1 MFDAEKLT
9 QLRRVTATSPSPC
22 GRFVAVAVQRLDPE
36 ESKYISDLWRVSL
49 TEPGAPPLQLT
60 RGASKDTSPQ
70 YRCDGALGFLSN
82 RNPRDG
88 KPQEGDEE
96 RSQVW
101 LLPADGGE
109 PVPLTDEPLGVGG
122 FRFAA
127 AVPRLFVLTDVLPGV
142 PHAEQR
148 AKGAELHKHGPSALH
163 FDRMPVRF
171 WDHWLQR
178 PAPHVIAYVDGER
191 RDLTPTADRE
201 HREAEW
207 DVSADGDLVVITRAG
222 AVAADGVNDVSLL
235 VVDVATGGSHEVGR
249 AAQSTS
255 ESPVLSPDGSQI
267 ACVRDERRAGR
278 APYPRLWLYPARTP
292 EHPGRL
298 LTSWEP
304 WPATCCWTSDGQGV
318 LVTADVRGDVPVVR
332 VDVQTGSVSRLTSV
346 DSGGSHGSVQLT
358 RDGNTLVGIRHRHI
372 HPPEPFRLSLR
383 GAAASEGESAGAEP
397 ELLGRLSGFDPLLF
411 DQLGQRESFEVAAP
425 DGGSV
430 QSFLLTPRGDGPHPL
445 LLWVHG
451 GPMNQWADSWHW
463 RWNPLVPLAAGYA
476 VLLPNPR
483 GSTGFGQEFTAGIW
497 NNQWGAAC
505 FRDVMAATDAVCARH
520 DIDPRRMAVMGG
532 SFGGYMA
539 NWIAG
544 STERFRCLVSHAGI
558 YDFRAFHGVTDHPAW
573 FAFGQGG
580 APEADPVTFNR
591 YSPHTRLDH
600 WRTPTLVVHGEKD
613 YRVPI
618 SEALLLF
625 EALQR
630 RGVSSELLVFPDES
644 HWILR
649 PRNTRRWYEVC
660 LRFLQRHLAELP
672 SG

>member
-1 MFDAEKLT
+1 MVAPTFDATSLT
-9 QLRRVTATSPSPC
+9 RLRRVTAISPSPC
-22 GRFVAVAVQRLDPE
+22 GRYLAVAVQRLDAD
-36 ESKYISDLWRVSL
+36 ESKYVSDLWRVSL
-49 TEPGAPPLQLT
+49 TEPGAAPLQLT
-60 RGASKDTSPQ
+60 RGASKDTAPQ
-70 YRCDGALGFLSN
+70 YRCDGALCFASN

-96 RSQVW
+96 RLQVW
-101 LLPADGGE
+101 SLPAEGGE
-109 PVPLTDEPLGVGG
+109 PVPLTDEPLGVLA
-122 FRFAA
+122 FRLAA
-127 AVPRLFVLTDVLPGV
+127 DTPRLFVLANVLPGV

-148 AKGAELHKHGPSALH
+148 ARSAELDKHGPTALH

-178 PAPHVIAYVDGER
+178 PAPHVIVYLDGER
-191 RDLTPTADRE
+191 CDLTPLADRE

-207 DVSADGDLVVITRAG
+207 DVSADGSLVVVTRAT
-222 AVAADGVNDVSLL
+222 AAAADGVSDVSLQ
-235 VVDVATGGSHEVGR
+235 VIDVASGACHELGR
-249 AAQSTS
+249 APLSTS
-255 ESPVLSPDGSQI
+255 ESPVISPDGTLI
-267 ACVRDERRAGR
+267 ACVRDERRAGQ
-278 APYPRLWLYPARTP
+278 APHPRLWLYPARTP
-292 EHPGRL
+292 AHPGRQL
-298 LTSWEP
+298 SSWEP
-304 WPATCCWTSDGQGV
+304 WPAPCCWTRDGRGV

-332 VDVQTGSVSRLTSV
+332 VDVETGRVERLTS
-346 DSGGSHGSVQLT
+346 DASGGSHAAVQLT
-358 RDGNTLVGIRHRHI
+358 RDGQTLLGIRHRHS
-372 HPPEPFRLSLR
+372 HPPEPFRLALG
-383 GAAASEGESAGAEP
+383 GAGEP
-397 ELLGRLSGFDPLLF
+397 ELLARLSGFDPLLL
-411 DQLGQRESFEVAAP
+411 DQLGRRESLEVAAP

-430 QSFLLTPRGDGPHPL
+430 MSFLLTPHGSGPHPL

-451 GPMNQWADSWHW
+451 GPMNQWADGWHW

-505 FRDVMAATDAVCARH
+505 FRDVMAVTDAVCARR
-520 DIDPRRMAVMGG
+520 DIDPQRTAVMGG

-544 STERFRCLVSHAGI
+544 STERFRCLVTHAGI
-558 YDFRAFHGVTDHPAW
+558 YDFRAFHGVTDHPGW

-580 APEADPVTFNR
+580 APEADPVAFNR
-591 YSPHTRLDH
+591 YSPHTQLDG

-630 RGVSSELLVFPDES
+630 RGVASELLVFPDEN
-644 HWILR
+644 HWVSR
-649 PRNTRRWYEVC
+649 PRNIRHWYEVC
-660 LRFLQRHLAELP
+660 LGFLSRHL
-672 SG
+672 ST